1 MLRISLPV
9 YFTGLPCYF
18 TGYPVYSQVDMLS
31 VGGYTENV
39 VGGAFENMR
48 NLGLNSTT
56 ISTSGL
62 KKPKHYFIDST
73 ISLLHSIVTVT

>member
-1 MLRISLPV
+1 
-9 YFTGLPCYF
+9 
-18 TGYPVYSQVDMLS
+18 MLS
-31 VGGYTENV
+31 VGGYTEYV

-62 KKPKHYFIDST
+62 KKPKDYFIGST